1 MQRNSPSVLIM
12 LLCLLASSGCAGK
25 KNTTKAEIPANKP
38 TLVIACPEGIAQ
50 EVIKAQGFVVSN
62 RLGADLKI
70 ITRSSGKVPDSDQIK
85 ADIWIIKPEE
95 IGEFSQA
102 NLLAFFADS
111 IQEPGDKINWSDL
124 LPLYR
129 EKLLIL

>member
-1 MQRNSPSVLIM
+1 MV
-12 LLCLLASSGCAGK
+12 
-25 KNTTKAEIPANKP
+25 
-38 TLVIACPEGIAQ
+38 
-50 EVIKAQGFVVSN
+50 
-62 RLGADLKI
+62 
-70 ITRSSGKVPDSDQIK
+70 SGKIPDSGELK

-102 NLLAFFADS
+102 NLLAFASDS

-129 EKLLIL
+129 EKLLIWQRKIVALPLAGEARVCLYRDDLFNNPTHNRHVRT